1 MMNRRGLAFKLAV
14 LILTSVSAI
23 FLFIFVYNYIY
34 SREILV
40 LEVEESA
47 HNLAAATVNR
57 IDTVL
62 ASVEKIPQNLA
73 CFLETTTFTKDGL
86 LNTLKTV
93 VESNQDIYG
102 AAVAY
107 EPDRFEPGVARFA
120 PYIYK
125 SDRYIRYANLAFAS
139 YEYFYQDWYQI
150 PKELGRPVWTE
161 PYFDE
166 GAGNI
171 VMSTYSVPFYK
182 EVKGE
187 RKLAGIVTADVS
199 LSWLQ
204 GLVNAIRI
212 KETGYGFLLSKN
224 GTFVTHPLPKL
235 VMNETIFTIA
245 EARKDSEL
253 RRIGRE
259 MIQGKTGFV
268 PYRSLL
274 TGKECWMVFAPLATN
289 GWSLGVLFPREELMA
304 PVDSL
309 NRTVLVLGA
318 MGFAVLF
325 TVIVLI
331 SRTITGPLRGLA
343 GAAAD
348 IARGRL
354 DVPLPPI
361 TSRDEVGEL
370 ALSFG
375 SMQVALRKY
384 IADLTKT
391 TAAKERIES
400 ELKIAHDIQMG
411 MLPKIFPPF
420 PDRSEFD
427 IFAALEPAREVG
439 GDLYDF
445 FFLDDDH
452 LCFLVGDVS
461 GKGVPASL
469 FMAITETL
477 VKTKAARGLEPHIVL
492 EKVNEDLSVDNPSC
506 LFVTLFL
513 GILDVTTG
521 FLQYANGGHNP
532 PFILR
537 AGGSPEILPGT
548 DGIALGVVE
557 GFVYRSGEIVLKP
570 GDLAFLYTDGV
581 TEAMNLRKEL
591 YSAVRLEDELEEVK
605 NLPVEEI
612 VLTVKERI
620 KEFEGEEPRADDV
633 TMLAIRFN
641 GGGS

>member
-1 MMNRRGLAFKLAV
+1 V
-14 LILTSVSAI
+14 LILTSVTAV
-23 FLFIFVYNYIY
+23 FLCIFVYNYIY
-34 SREILV
+34 SREIL
-40 LEVEESA
+40 LREVEESA

-93 VESNQDIYG
+93 VESNRDIYG
-102 AAVAY
+102 AAVAF
-107 EPDRFEPGVARFA
+107 EPDMFKSGVARFA

-125 SDRYIRYANLAFAS
+125 SDRYIRYANLASGS
-139 YEYFYQDWYQI
+139 YEYFYRDWYQI

-182 EVKGE
+182 EVEGE

-224 GTFVTHPLPKL
+224 GTFVTHPLANL

-245 EARKDSEL
+245 EARKDPEL

-268 PYRSLL
+268 PYRSLF

-289 GWSLGVLFPREELMA
+289 GWSLGVLFPLEELMA

-309 NRTVLVLGA
+309 NRTVLILGA
-318 MGFAVLF
+318 VGFAVLF

-331 SRTITGPLRGLA
+331 SGTITGPLRGLA
-343 GAAAD
+343 VAAAD

-354 DVPLPPI
+354 DAPLPPI
-361 TSRDEVGEL
+361 AARDEVGEL
-370 ALSFG
+370 TLSFRF
-375 SMQVALRKY
+375 MQRSLKQY
-384 IADLTKT
+384 IADLTET

-411 MLPKIFPPF
+411 MLPKVFPPF
-420 PDRSEFD
+420 PDRRELD

-445 FFLDDDH
+445 FFLDDNH
-452 LCFLVGDVS
+452 LCFHVGDVS

-469 FMAITETL
+469 FMAITNTL
-477 VKTKAARGLEPHIVL
+477 IKTKAARGLEPHVVL
-492 EKVNEDLSVDNPSC
+492 EMVNEDLSVDNPSC

-521 FLQYANGGHNP
+521 FLRYANGGHNP
-532 PFILR
+532 PFLLP
-537 AGGSPEILPGT
+537 AGGPPETLPGT
-548 DGIALGVVE
+548 DGIALGVE
-557 GFVYRSGEIVLKP
+557 ESFPYRSGGIALKP
-570 GDLAFLYTDGV
+570 GDLLFLYTDGV
-581 TEAMNLRKEL
+581 TEAMNPEKAFFTEGRLKEDL
-591 YSAVRLEDELEEVK
+591 SAVKD
-605 NLPVEEI
+605 LPVKD
-612 VLTVKERI
+612 VVRTVRERI
-620 KEFEGEEPRADDV
+620 KVFAGEEPQADDI

-641 GGGS
+641 GSEG